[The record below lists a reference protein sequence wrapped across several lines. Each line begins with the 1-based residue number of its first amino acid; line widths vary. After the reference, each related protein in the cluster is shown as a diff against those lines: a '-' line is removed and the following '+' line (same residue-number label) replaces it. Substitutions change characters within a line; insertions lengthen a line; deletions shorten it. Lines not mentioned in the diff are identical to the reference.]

1 MPKGLTKIVINA
13 QELTLTAIMKTILIT
28 GGTGLVGRA
37 LTNELLAQGHHVI
50 IMSRKKQETNNPQ
63 LTYAAWNVEQQTIDA
78 AAISRADYIIH
89 LAGAGVA
96 DKRWTA
102 ARKKEIAN
110 SRVLSGQLLAKALSE
125 IPNKVKAVVSASAIG
140 WYGPDP
146 SVPKPHS
153 FTEEAPPHNDFLGNT
168 CQQWEQSTEPLT
180 ANGIRLVKLRI
191 GIVLS
196 TAGGALKEF
205 VKPLRFGV
213 ATVLGSGRQVVSWI
227 HIDDLVQLFIYAMEN
242 EQLSGVYNA
251 VAPQPVTNRQ
261 LILAIAK
268 SRHRFYITLPV
279 PAFVLKL
286 MLGEMSIEVLKSAT
300 VSANKIQQAG
310 FAFRYAEVEEAMKSF
325 F

>member
-1 MPKGLTKIVINA
+1 
-13 QELTLTAIMKTILIT
+13 MKKVLIT
-28 GGTGLVGRA
+28 GGTGMVGRA
-37 LTNELLAQGHHVI
+37 LTDALLAKGYHVI
-50 IMSRKKQETNNPQ
+50 VMSRKRKEANTAQ
-63 LTYAAWNVEQQTIDA
+63 LSWAEWNVEQQTIDA
-78 AAISRADYIIH
+78 DAISQADYIIH

-102 ARKKEIAN
+102 TRKKEIAD
-110 SRVLSGQLLAKALSE
+110 SRVMSGQLLVKALSE
-125 IPNKVKAVVSASAIG
+125 IPNRVKAVVSASAIG

-146 SVPKPHS
+146 EVPNPS
-153 FTEEAPPHNDFLGNT
+153 PFTEEAAPYSDFLGQT
-168 CQQWEQSTEPLT
+168 CRQWEESTEALT
-180 ANGIRLVKLRI
+180 AKGIRLAKLRI

-196 TAGGALKEF
+196 NKGGALKEF

-213 ATVLGSGRQVVSWI
+213 ASVLGSGRQVVSWV
-227 HIDDLVQLFIYAMEN
+227 HIDDLVQLFIYAIEN
-242 EQLSGVYNA
+242 EQVAGVYNA

-268 SRHRFYITLPV
+268 SRKRFYITLPV

-300 VSANKIQQAG
+300 VSAKKIQQTG
-310 FAFRYAEVEEAMKSF
+310 FAFRYTGVEEAAKSF